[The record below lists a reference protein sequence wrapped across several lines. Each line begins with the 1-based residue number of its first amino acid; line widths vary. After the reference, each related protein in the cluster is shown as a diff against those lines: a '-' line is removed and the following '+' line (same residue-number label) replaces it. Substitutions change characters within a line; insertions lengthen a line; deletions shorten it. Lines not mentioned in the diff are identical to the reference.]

1 MARTYS
7 TPTQPADDVTRIV
20 ATLAPILTLSE
31 TAGVLR
37 MSRRHV
43 SRQIQSG
50 LLRAHKLSP
59 GQRGQVRVTSEA
71 IGDYLRATRA

>member
-1 MARTYS
+1 MARTRPTS
-7 TPTQPADDVTRIV
+7 TQQADDITRIV
-20 ATLAPILTLSE
+20 ATLPPVLTLIE
-31 TAGVLR
+31 TADVLR

-50 LLRAHKLSP
+50 VLRAHKLTP